1 MIDTQQ
7 ISATSPRRPRRAPAA
22 LAVLI
27 GTLVGGAAASADELK
42 VTATIKPIHALV
54 AQVMEGVGS
63 PSLLV
68 KGAAS
73 PHTFALKPSD
83 ARALHQADVF
93 FRVSET
99 VEPFT
104 TRIVE
109 ALPESVRVVTLAES
123 PGIELLP
130 IRRGETFEA
139 HDHSHGHGESHDH
152 DHHDHGK
159 EKPAAH
165 DHKHGHGHG
174 HKHAHG
180 DKHDHKVDNH
190 AHRDHD
196 HAHDHGHGHADT
208 HAHAPHEVD
217 GHVWLDPHN
226 ARKMLT
232 EIARVLSEAAP
243 DHAETFRANAARAAT
258 ALDTLEADLARA
270 AAPLKGK
277 PYVVFHDA
285 YQYFERRFGLAPV
298 GSITLSPEV
307 RPSAKRLTEI
317 RRRLATLKASC
328 VFAEPQFQ
336 PRLVEAVTEGTTAR
350 AGTLD
355 PEGALVEAGPAAY
368 ETLLRN
374 LASGLKSCLAPQS

>member
-1 MIDTQQ
+1 MIA
-7 ISATSPRRPRRAPAA
+7 ILKNAEMSRHRAPRTAAA
-22 LAVLI
+22 LAVLL
-27 GTLVGGAAASADELK
+27 GTLLGGAGATADEVK

-68 KGAAS
+68 QGAAS
-73 PHTFALKPSD
+73 PHTYALKPSD

-104 TRIVE
+104 GRIVE

-139 HDHSHGHGESHDH
+139 HDH
-152 DHHDHGK
+152 GK
-159 EKPAAH
+159 EKHGGH
-165 DHKHGHGHG
+165 DHKHGNE
-174 HKHAHG
+174 HAHG
-180 DKHDHKVDNH
+180 DTHDHDRAHKTDDH
-190 AHRDHD
+190 AHHDHD
-196 HAHDHGHGHADT
+196 HAHDHAGK
-208 HAHAPHEVD
+208 HAHAPHEID

-232 EIARVLSEAAP
+232 EIARALSEAAP
-243 DHAETFRANAARAAT
+243 EHTETFRANAARAAA
-258 ALDTLEADLARA
+258 ALDALEADLAREIG
-270 AAPLKGK
+270 PLKGK

-285 YQYFERRFGLAPV
+285 YQYFERRFDLAPV

-317 RRRLATLKASC
+317 RQRLATLKASC

-355 PEGALVEAGPAAY
+355 PEGALVEPGPAAY

>member
-1 MIDTQQ
+1 MIVTPPN
-7 ISATSPRRPRRAPAA
+7 SETRLSRASRTAAA
-22 LAVLI
+22 LGLLI
-27 GTLVGGAAASADELK
+27 GTLLSGTAAIADELK

-54 AQVMEGVGS
+54 AQVMEGVGT
-63 PSLLV
+63 PKLLV
-68 KGAAS
+68 QGAAS
-73 PHTFALKPSD
+73 PHTYALKPSD

-93 FRVSET
+93 FRVSKT

-104 TRIVE
+104 SKIVE
-109 ALPESVRVVTLAES
+109 ALPESVRVVTLAKS

-139 HDHSHGHGESHDH
+139 HDHDHGHGHDHEH
-152 DHHDHGK
+152 DHHDHGTK
-159 EKPAAH
+159 
-165 DHKHGHGHG
+165 KHGHHDHNHG
-174 HKHAHG
+174 HKH
-180 DKHDHKVDNH
+180 DHDHKAADH
-190 AHRDHD
+190 AHHD
-196 HAHDHGHGHADT
+196 HAEPD
-208 HAHAPHEVD
+208 AHAAHEID
-217 GHVWLDPHN
+217 GHVWLDPQN
-226 ARKMLT
+226 ARKMLA
-232 EIARVLSEAAP
+232 EIARALSEAAP
-243 DHAETFRANAARAAT
+243 DHAETFRANVDRAAA
-258 ALDTLEADLARA
+258 ALDTLEADLARDLSPVKA
-270 AAPLKGK
+270 K

-317 RRRLATLKASC
+317 RQRLGALDASC

-336 PRLVEAVTEGTTAR
+336 PRLVEAVIEGTTAR

-355 PEGALVEAGPAAY
+355 PEGALVEPGASAY

>member
-1 MIDTQQ
+1 MIATLTNPKAHARPPRFA
-7 ISATSPRRPRRAPAA
+7 SALAA
-22 LAVLI
+22 LAGSLFA
-27 GTLVGGAAASADELK
+27 GTLPAVAGELK

-54 AQVMEGVGS
+54 AQVMEGVGT

-68 KGAAS
+68 QGAAS
-73 PHTFALKPSD
+73 PHTYALKPSE

-104 TRIVE
+104 TRIVA
-109 ALPESVRVVTLAES
+109 ALPHSVRVVTLAES
-123 PGIELLP
+123 AGIELLP

-139 HDHSHGHGESHDH
+139 HDHSHDHDH
-152 DHHDHGK
+152 DHDHGHKHGKDHRHKHRHGDGHRDHHDHGS
-159 EKPAAH
+159 
-165 DHKHGHGHG
+165 
-174 HKHAHG
+174 
-180 DKHDHKVDNH
+180 
-190 AHRDHD
+190 R
-196 HAHDHGHGHADT
+196 AHDHGHGHSHG
-208 HAHAPHEVD
+208 HASNGTD

-243 DHAETFRANAARAAT
+243 DHAETFRANAARAEA
-258 ALDTLEADLARA
+258 ALQVLEAEIARDIV
-270 AAPLKGK
+270 PLKGR

-285 YQYFERRFGLAPV
+285 YQYFERRFGLSPV
-298 GSITLSPEV
+298 GSITMSPEV

-317 RRRLATLKASC
+317 RQRLAGLKASC

-336 PRLVEAVTEGTTAR
+336 PQLVAAVTEGTTAR

-355 PEGALVEAGPAAY
+355 PEGALVEPGPNAY